1 MWASVCLSILPQNC
15 VQWLELTWAPS
26 HNDWI
31 PYLWPE
37 LTWKTLCWSIP
48 QRPGG
53 DPGSSNTDPSAG
65 GSDSDHPP
73 NIHSLQ
79 RREQTHR
86 CVAWSHFTYSYRLRW
101 ECFVLACVVL
111 RQVVL
116 PGDSSRVRSASVK
129 VCIMPSVS
137 SGRLLIILK
146 PFHMYIISCDQ
157 TGITVWRLRV
167 KHTACCVKF
176 LCVCVE
182 LYQHWHG

>member
-53 DPGSSNTDPSAG
+53 DPGSSDTDPSAG

-111 RQVVL
+111 DKSYYRETL
-116 PGDSSRVRSASVK
+116 AGCAPPPSKSASCLRSARA
-129 VCIMPSVS
+129 VCWSYWNRSTCTS
-137 SGRLLIILK
+137 SPAIKQGLLCDGSESNIL
-146 PFHMYIISCDQ
+146 PA
-157 TGITVWRLRV
+157 VWSFC
-167 KHTACCVKF
+167 ACV
-176 LCVCVE
+176 
-182 LYQHWHG
+182 